1 MPTLSWLGKKKIV
14 NHHLDVPFHVLDKKY
29 KFEST
34 VKNENNSSG
43 NRIIHGDNLAV
54 LKSLLPEFEGKVDC
68 IYIDPP
74 YNTGN
79 EKWVYNDNVNDPR
92 IKKWLNTVVGKEG
105 DDLSRHDKWL
115 CMMYPRLKLLKKLLA
130 KDGVIFI
137 SIDDNELL
145 NLKFI
150 CDEIFGVKNFI
161 ANLIWNTEGNTD
173 NQFEIKVNHEYVLMY
188 VADSNYKSDAIGN
201 VIDPN
206 TREDSNLWKGFA
218 DNNINKNNP
227 ANPPAI
233 FLIPKGF
240 PAVVD
245 TLEYKAKKLDAT
257 FFEITSFEKKI
268 SDSVKIKYDIE
279 KSSGLPVKIDD
290 LIIKDGKVVKD
301 CRVYGGFANRKKLDL
316 FVKNDFK
323 PIMDDSG
330 ELIEFYINAN
340 SAIRYRKIV
349 EQPSNILSVLRGF
362 GTTERMRGELK
373 RMGLEFTYPKPIE
386 FISYLLQIATQHKK
400 NALILDSF
408 AGSATTAHAVLK
420 LNNEDSGNR
429 RFILSEMMDYAETIT
444 AERVRRV
451 MNGYGEGKTK
461 IDGLGGSFEF
471 FELGEPLFLENELL
485 NESIGIERI
494 RRYVSYS
501 ERIPLE
507 QQLPIENNISP
518 SALGVNEQTLW
529 LFNYDENA
537 VTSLDLDFLGS
548 LNLRELK
555 QRPSQYVIYAD
566 KCVLETKFMQDHG
579 ITFKRIPRDI
589 LRF

>member
-150 CDEIFGVKNFI
+150 CDEIFGAKNFI

-408 AGSATTAHAVLK
+408 TGSATTAHAVLK

-444 AERVRRV
+444 AERIRRV

-494 RRYVSYS
+494 RQYVSYS

>member
-150 CDEIFGVKNFI
+150 CDEIFGAKNFI

-444 AERVRRV
+444 AERIRRV

-494 RRYVSYS
+494 RQYVSYS

-548 LNLRELK
+548 LNLREIK

>member
-14 NHHLDVPFHVLDKKY
+14 NHHLDVPFHVLDRKY

-34 VKNENNSSG
+34 VENENNSSG

-150 CDEIFGVKNFI
+150 CDEIFGAKNFI

-245 TLEYKAKKLDAT
+245 TLEYKAKKLDDA

-268 SDSVKIKYDIE
+268 SDSVKMKYDIE

-301 CRVYGGFANRKKLDL
+301 CKVYGGFANRKKLDL

-340 SAIRYRKIV
+340 AAIRYRKIV

-461 IDGLGGSFEF
+461 NEGLGGSFEY
-471 FELGEPLFLENELL
+471 FELGEPLFLENDLL
-485 NESIGIERI
+485 NESVGIERI
-494 RRYVSYS
+494 RQYVSYS

-507 QQLPIENNISP
+507 QQLTIENNISP

-548 LNLRELK
+548 LNLQELK
-555 QRPSQYVIYAD
+555 QRPNQYVIYAD

>member
-29 KFEST
+29 NFESK
-34 VKNENNSSG
+34 VKNTNNSAD
-43 NRIIHGDNLAV
+43 NKIIHGDNLAV

-150 CDEIFGVKNFI
+150 CDEIFGAKNFI

-494 RRYVSYS
+494 RQYVSYS

-537 VTSLDLDFLGS
+537 VTSLDLGFLGS

>member
-29 KFEST
+29 KFESK
-34 VKNENNSSG
+34 VKSKNNSAG
-43 NRIIHGDNLAV
+43 NKIIHGDNLAV

-79 EKWVYNDNVNDPR
+79 EGWIYNDNVNDPR

-145 NLKFI
+145 HLKFI
-150 CDEIFGVKNFI
+150 CDEIFGAKNFI

-188 VADSNYKSDAIGN
+188 VANSNYKSEAIGK

-240 PAVVD
+240 PAIINE
-245 TLEYKAKKLDAT
+245 LEYKAKKLDDK
-257 FFEITSFEKKI
+257 FFEITSLEKKI
-268 SDSVKIKYDIE
+268 SDSVKVKYDIE

-290 LIIKDGKVVKD
+290 LIVKDGKVVKD
-301 CRVYGGFANRKKLDL
+301 CKVYGGFANRKKLDL

-330 ELIEFYINAN
+330 ELIDFYINAN

-349 EQPSNILSVLRGF
+349 EQPRANSN
-362 GTTERMRGELK
+362 MRC
-373 RMGLEFTYPKPIE
+373 
-386 FISYLLQIATQHKK
+386 
-400 NALILDSF
+400 DSF
-408 AGSATTAHAVLK
+408 KSHMIINK
-420 LNNEDSGNR
+420 LS
-429 RFILSEMMDYAETIT
+429 
-444 AERVRRV
+444 
-451 MNGYGEGKTK
+451 K
-461 IDGLGGSFEF
+461 
-471 FELGEPLFLENELL
+471 FL
-485 NESIGIERI
+485 
-494 RRYVSYS
+494 
-501 ERIPLE
+501 
-507 QQLPIENNISP
+507 
-518 SALGVNEQTLW
+518 
-529 LFNYDENA
+529 
-537 VTSLDLDFLGS
+537 
-548 LNLRELK
+548 
-555 QRPSQYVIYAD
+555 
-566 KCVLETKFMQDHG
+566 
-579 ITFKRIPRDI
+579 
-589 LRF
+589 

>member
-14 NHHLDVPFHVLDKKY
+14 NHHLDVPFHVLDRKY

-34 VKNENNSSG
+34 VENENNSSG

-54 LKSLLPEFEGKVDC
+54 LKSLLLEFEGKVDC

-150 CDEIFGVKNFI
+150 CDEIFGAKNFI

-245 TLEYKAKKLDAT
+245 TLEYKAKKLDDA

-268 SDSVKIKYDIE
+268 SDSVKMKYDIE

-301 CRVYGGFANRKKLDL
+301 CKVYGGFANRKKLDL

-340 SAIRYRKIV
+340 AAIRYRKIV

-461 IDGLGGSFEF
+461 NEGLGGSFEY
-471 FELGEPLFLENELL
+471 FELGEPLFLENDLL
-485 NESIGIERI
+485 NESVGIERI
-494 RRYVSYS
+494 RQYVSYS

-555 QRPSQYVIYAD
+555 QRPNQYVIYAD

>member
-150 CDEIFGVKNFI
+150 CDEIFGAKNFI

-444 AERVRRV
+444 AERIRRV

-494 RRYVSYS
+494 RQYVSYS

>member
-150 CDEIFGVKNFI
+150 CDEIFGAKNFI

-444 AERVRRV
+444 AERIRRV

-548 LNLRELK
+548 LNLREIK

>member
-150 CDEIFGVKNFI
+150 CDEIFGAKNFI

-429 RFILSEMMDYAETIT
+429 CFILSEMMDYAETIT
-444 AERVRRV
+444 AERIRRV

-494 RRYVSYS
+494 RQYVSYS

>member
-150 CDEIFGVKNFI
+150 CDEIFGAKNFI

-444 AERVRRV
+444 AERIRRV

-494 RRYVSYS
+494 RQYVSYS

-529 LFNYDENA
+529 LFNYDEKA

>member
-150 CDEIFGVKNFI
+150 CDEIFGAKNFI

-494 RRYVSYS
+494 RQYVSYS

>member
-14 NHHLDVPFHVLDKKY
+14 NHHLDVPFHVLDRKY

-34 VKNENNSSG
+34 VENENNSSG

-54 LKSLLPEFEGKVDC
+54 LKSLLLEFEGKVDC

-150 CDEIFGVKNFI
+150 CDEIFGAKNFI

-245 TLEYKAKKLDAT
+245 TLEYKAKKLDDA

-268 SDSVKIKYDIE
+268 SDSVKMKYDIE

-301 CRVYGGFANRKKLDL
+301 CKVYGGFANRKKLDL

-340 SAIRYRKIV
+340 AAIRYRKIV

-461 IDGLGGSFEF
+461 NEGLGGSFEY
-471 FELGEPLFLENELL
+471 FELGEPLFLENDLL
-485 NESIGIERI
+485 NESVGIERI
-494 RRYVSYS
+494 RQYVSYS
-501 ERIPLE
+501 ERISLE

-555 QRPSQYVIYAD
+555 QRPNQYVIYAD